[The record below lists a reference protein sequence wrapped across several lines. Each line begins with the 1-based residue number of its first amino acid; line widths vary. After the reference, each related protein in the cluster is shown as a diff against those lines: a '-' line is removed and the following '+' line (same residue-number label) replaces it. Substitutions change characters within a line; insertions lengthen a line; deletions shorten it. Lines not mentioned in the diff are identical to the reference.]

1 MATKTANNIPP
12 RCFSVDNGKLIV
24 ITAGESG
31 YVPVPCVT
39 DPQTAADSLNESE
52 SVTKAQH
59 DAMRV
64 GSMFG
69 WGVPG
74 ADPAN
79 Q

>member
-1 MATKTANNIPP
+1 MKTADNIPK
-12 RCFSVDNGKLIV
+12 RCFGVESGKLIV

-39 DPQTAADSLNESE
+39 DPQTAADSLNKGEG
-52 SVTKAQH
+52 VTQAQQA
-59 DAMRV
+59 AMKC

-79 Q
+79 R